1 MNKKTIVGIITVI
14 AVIGVAIGLG
24 VYFTSDAYKHPDCV
38 LFKLEGKEQLGNGVC
53 DYAANSNPMRDYN
66 PNLAACEWDMG
77 EYIIC
82 LCSVC
87 KYVGLFIFLYFLT
100 FLKKSVYTT
109 TNNRRLS
116 RVE

>member
-100 FLKKSVYTT
+100 F
-109 TNNRRLS
+109 
-116 RVE
+116 